1 MSNKT
6 ITLYEQLSEF
16 WTETINKKSN
26 SMEANEN
33 KIQVKYNILDTFIA
47 NDIFTNEMMY
57 YVEDLNNNHDK
68 NFIHNK
74 YTTCLLFPNYGVR
87 IACTKSFIENIPF
100 VKQILSGNWD
110 SNKAIIKY
118 EYFNQ
123 DINETVMGATNIVIE
138 DNTLDSILFEKPYD
152 CKVRDFERKDYFQ
165 IRTVTCNNLLELII
179 LKNKLRY
186 ETNNFANDTSARPI
200 Y

>member
-26 SMEANEN
+26 SMEANE
-33 KIQVKYNILDTFIA
+33 KKFQVKYNILDTFIA
-47 NDIFTNEMMY
+47 NDIFINEMLY
-57 YVEDLNNNHDK
+57 YVDIFNDNDK
-68 NFIHNK
+68 NFIHNR

-87 IACTKSFIENIPF
+87 IACTKSFIEIIPF

-110 SNKAIIKY
+110 SNKAIVKY

-138 DNTLDSILFEKPYD
+138 DNTLASILFEKPYE
-152 CKVRDFERKDYFQ
+152 CKVRDFEHKNYFQ

-186 ETNNFANDTSARPI
+186 ETNNFENET
-200 Y
+200 